1 MNNLKC
7 LFFPLLLLKILS
19 IKTREDDLCQE
30 NLNKYLS
37 HKVYPNTNDTRSIF
51 SQFYSFSDLNSGT
64 NCASLIYNK
73 TKFLEFI
80 PLIPCVLSSSFKI
93 MNLFTSQQIISI
105 ESVSLTILKGID
117 IHTSA
122 LTIPTR
128 YFRKQTILQI
138 FSSDLNF
145 YSNDHLIDMLNECD
159 LNTFNNT
166 FNFLNSFYIV
176 KFGNVVYPK
185 VFCPLAF
192 KGSNIAVIDFSDIIN
207 SFLITNRLNF
217 YKLNQTQ
224 AIDSLTKSVKCV
236 FLSVSYE
243 ILDEKILAE
252 SLFKYINRLVL
263 HGVLYGIEE
272 DMFREFLVLKNID
285 FQLDNIKEFFH
296 SGLKWLSYIN
306 RDVRYSNET
315 EIDYRLLAILRF
327 LLIKNGVS
335 FDPIY
340 EYPNEDICLF
350 KDFPHER
357 LVFPLLVPGKQL
369 SCTCL
374 LKWLQSNRQFYIGS
388 YFKFAF

>member
-1 MNNLKC
+1 MKFKC

-30 NLNKYLS
+30 NSNKYLNY
-37 HKVYPNTNDTRSIF
+37 KLYPNTNDTRSIF
-51 SQFYSFSDLNSGT
+51 SQFYLFSDLNSDI
-64 NCASLIYNK
+64 NCASLIYNI

-93 MNLFTSQQIISI
+93 KKLFTSQQIISI

-122 LTIPTR
+122 LTIPSR
-128 YFRKQTILQI
+128 YFRKQTTLQI

-159 LNTFNNT
+159 LKTFNNT

-192 KGSNIAVIDFSDIIN
+192 KGSNITEIDFSDIIN

-252 SLFKYINRLVL
+252 SLFKYIYRLVL

-296 SGLKWLSYIN
+296 SGLKWLSFIN
-306 RDVRYSNET
+306 RDVTYSNET
-315 EIDYRLLAILRF
+315 EIDYHLFATLRF
-327 LLIKNGVS
+327 LYIKNSVS

-357 LVFPLLVPGKQL
+357 LVFPLIVPGIQL

-374 LKWLQSNRQFYIGS
+374 LKWLQSKLQLYLGS
-388 YFKFAF
+388 YFKINF